1 MTTDILMRIMF
12 ASTFSGVIFFLVSLA
27 ISEMLTRKFDLPE
40 ATDFVIV
47 FTGIAVYVLI
57 VFIPSL
63 MLGGILAMQ

>member
-1 MTTDILMRIMF
+1 MADTLVRIMF

-27 ISEMLTRKFDLPE
+27 VSEMLTRKFDLPE
-40 ATDFVIV
+40 ATDFVLA
-47 FTGIAVYVLI
+47 FAGIAVYVLI